1 MTRHYSYIDASTTAG
16 TNTLNTI
23 GSGTGYADF
32 GTASSS
38 SIVVENLNVTGITT
52 TTGLLDVDGGIS
64 ISGVDENKVIYGAA
78 NGGLQDSGNLTFNGS
93 TLSLTGTLGI
103 TGDLTA
109 TGGQITAANLNVT
122 GVTTATTLNCSG
134 VCTAT
139 TFKCTSTT
147 DAFYPPIVT
156 TTQMNAM
163 TVNEGAVVYNTTT
176 NRLTV
181 YIGSQWKDVGSDP

>member
-1 MTRHYSYIDASTTAG
+1 M
-16 TNTLNTI
+16 
-23 GSGTGYADF
+23 YAYTF
-32 GTASSS
+32 GDS
-38 SIVVENLNVTGITT
+38 
-52 TTGLLDVDGGIS
+52 
-64 ISGVDENKVIYGAA
+64 NKNEFIHTHTHTHIYFSRDD
-78 NGGLQDSGNLTFNGS
+78 N
-93 TLSLTGTLGI
+93 
-103 TGDLTA
+103 
-109 TGGQITAANLNVT
+109 
-122 GVTTATTLNCSG
+122 
-134 VCTAT
+134 

>member
-1 MTRHYSYIDASTTAG
+1 MTRHYSYIDDSVAIGASTLAFLG
-16 TNTLNTI
+16 TQN
-23 GSGTGYADF
+23 GYTNY
-32 GTASSS
+32 GTATSST
-38 SIVVENLNVTGITT
+38 IVVENLNVTGITT

-103 TGDLTA
+103 TGDLNA
-109 TGGQITAANLNVT
+109 TGGQITAVNLNVT